1 MRLGCHIVTVVSL
14 LAAGQVH
21 AANFATCLLDKLPGT
36 QNGAVHA
43 AVFQTCGQEY
53 PSRYSGVEKGSGRG
67 IFGFSDGNACTLKKA
82 ASTSFQ
88 PSAGAIAVACRCL
101 YDKQQANGQ
110 MCANFFDQFDR

>member
-1 MRLGCHIVTVVSL
+1 MRHIAAVL
-14 LAAGQVH
+14 LFVACAPAW
-21 AANFATCLLDKLPGT
+21 AANFATCILDKMPGT

-43 AVFQTCGQEY
+43 AVFQTCGQEH

-67 IFGFSDGNACTLKKA
+67 LFGFSDGNACTLKKA

-88 PSAGAIAVACRCL
+88 PSAGAIAIACRCL
-101 YDKQQANGQ
+101 YDQQQANGQ

>member
-1 MRLGCHIVTVVSL
+1 MSRHATVLVL
-14 LAAGQVH
+14 LLFAAPAW
-21 AANFATCLLDKLPGT
+21 AANFATCLLDKLPDT

-43 AVFQTCGQEY
+43 AVFQTCGQEH

>member
-1 MRLGCHIVTVVSL
+1 MSYLPALLL
-14 LAAGQVH
+14 LAAAPAW

-43 AVFQTCGQEY
+43 AVFQTCGQEH
-53 PSRYSGVEKGSGRG
+53 PSLYSGVEKGSGRG

-101 YDKQQANGQ
+101 YDKPVIEGASCSSDFDPSTAWPAN
-110 MCANFFDQFDR
+110 